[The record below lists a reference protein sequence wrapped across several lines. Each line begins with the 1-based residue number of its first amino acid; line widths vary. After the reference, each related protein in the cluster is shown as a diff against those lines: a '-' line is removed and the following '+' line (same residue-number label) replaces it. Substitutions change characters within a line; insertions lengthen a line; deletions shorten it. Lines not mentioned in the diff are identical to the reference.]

1 MAIFKKKLP
10 TEKKKKTGPQSVKI
24 DWKMVDENLE
34 AGCNGTEIAAAL
46 GMHPDTFYNKVMSEK
61 GTGFT
66 AYAQEKRANGDK
78 LLKKAQFDKALGRNK
93 EADNTMLIWLG
104 KQRLNQREPE
114 APVKEVP
121 NDAKNDL
128 EKKLIESEYKIIKQQ
143 QQIDGLQPQ
152 TNHIVQ

>member
-1 MAIFKKKLP
+1 MRSYMLGIK
-10 TEKKKKTGPQSVKI
+10 KKKKTGPQSVKI

-61 GTGFT
+61 GAGFT
-66 AYAQEKRANGDK
+66 AYAQEKRASGDK
-78 LLKKAQFDKALGRNK
+78 LLKKAQFDTALGRNK

-104 KQRLNQREPE
+104 KQRLNQREPDQ
-114 APVKEVP
+114 PVKEIP

-128 EKKLIESEYKIIKQQ
+128 EKKLLESEYKNLKQQ
-143 QQIDGLQPQ
+143 EQIDSLQPQ
-152 TNHIVQ
+152 ADPQLQ